1 MSIEGIEHNG
11 RTGSDETVRFK
22 PGTEIV
28 LDPVILVRDDQGG
41 TRIGVSKHREIAK
54 VIDGDNIDIVSFDN
68 VGNIIEK
75 PQRLTGAEITD
86 ANLGYQTAKNA
97 YGVLRYIPD
106 N

>member
-22 PGTEIV
+22 PGSEIV
-28 LDPVILVRDDQGG
+28 LDPVILVRDEQGG
-41 TRIGVSKHREIAK
+41 TRIGVNSHREIAR
-54 VIDGDNIDIVSFDN
+54 VIDRDNIDIVSFDN
-68 VGNIIEK
+68 GGNVIENS
-75 PQRLTGAEITD
+75 QRLTGTEITD

-97 YGVLRYIPD
+97 YGVLRYVRD